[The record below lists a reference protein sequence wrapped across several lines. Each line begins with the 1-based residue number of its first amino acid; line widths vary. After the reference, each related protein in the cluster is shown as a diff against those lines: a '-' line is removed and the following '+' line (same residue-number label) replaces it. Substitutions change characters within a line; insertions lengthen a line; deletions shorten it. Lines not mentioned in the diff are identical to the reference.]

1 MVSVKCGR
9 PGLLTKGVLI
19 FIIILSLALWGATG
33 IHNYS
38 PDVAVS
44 PVLAETPN
52 LTTTCLDLTASNGKD
67 CRILMCLMEPTMELV
82 PMTLFTPVNLKTTA
96 ELQ

>member
-1 MVSVKCGR
+1 MWPAR
-9 PGLLTKGVLI
+9 ALKGVLI
-19 FIIILSLALWGATG
+19 LILILSLALWGATG

-44 PVLAETPN
+44 PMPAETPS
-52 LTTTCLDLTASNGKD
+52 LMTACLDLTASNGKD
-67 CRILMCLMEPTMELV
+67 CRILMYLVEPTMELV